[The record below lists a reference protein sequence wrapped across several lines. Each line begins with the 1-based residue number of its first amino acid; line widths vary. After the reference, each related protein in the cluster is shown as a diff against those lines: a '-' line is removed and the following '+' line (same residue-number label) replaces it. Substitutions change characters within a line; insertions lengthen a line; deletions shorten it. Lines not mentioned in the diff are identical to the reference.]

1 MHNTHTSI
9 EESKVPE
16 KEAAVHSHVSDTSH
30 LPSERPATSI
40 ISEYEVSVFRD
51 VEETVTAVP
60 DIVCKKMD
68 WILGIWLLST
78 MRQRKELHGF

>member
-1 MHNTHTSI
+1 M
-9 EESKVPE
+9 
-16 KEAAVHSHVSDTSH
+16 
-30 LPSERPATSI
+30 TSI

-60 DIVCKKMD
+60 DIVCNNG

-78 MRQRKELHGF
+78 MRPRKELHGS